1 MNYKHVSLP
10 LRPEDKER
18 SWLDISS
25 SWLFY
30 EPRKEEEKS
39 FYVLSTYNA
48 LSIFTYFISFS
59 LKKKKVLG
67 WQLCFWVLHL
77 MRAEERE
84 GGEGGIGS
92 FSDLRGGVLQV
103 KGTNRRLTS
112 LKSVNLNE
120 FYSFPFF
127 NRKKF
132 VHSAV
137 FSNKTVVSFL
147 LPTRIFTFSWACV
160 IILKQIF
167 TLGSDVK
174 GLSHMYLKF

>member
-1 MNYKHVSLP
+1 MITLWTK
-10 LRPEDKER
+10 KEGGKKLLCFEYLQR
-18 SWLDISS
+18 TQHFY
-25 SWLFY
+25 LFY
-30 EPRKEEEKS
+30 
-39 FYVLSTYNA
+39 L
-48 LSIFTYFISFS
+48 IFT
-59 LKKKKVLG
+59 KKKKKALG

-147 LPTRIFTFSWACV
+147 LPTRIFPFSWACV
-160 IILKQIF
+160 TILKQIF
-167 TLGSDVK
+167 TLGSDVQRV
-174 GLSHMYLKF
+174 YLTCIWNFNSFVCSFIHTLTVY